1 MLTTSNLYNQLAQ
14 YSRKE
19 NGEPLCIYGGPI
31 YPLRPQL
38 QGPFKNQNLTPQQAD
53 FNKSMSTVR
62 TSIEWAFRE
71 ILNYFFFFVD
81 YKKKLK
87 FELSAVG
94 KMYCVFVFLTNA
106 HTCFYRSSDFFD
118 IEPPTL
124 EEYFI

>member
-1 MLTTSNLYNQLAQ
+1 MHLW
-14 YSRKE
+14 
-19 NGEPLCIYGGPI
+19 GPT

-62 TSIEWAFRE
+62 TSIEWVFRE

-94 KMYCVFVFLTNA
+94 KMYCVFVFFNKCTHL
-106 HTCFYRSSDFFD
+106 FLP
-118 IEPPTL
+118 I
-124 EEYFI
+124 I